1 MLDVTDP
8 EPFRTRRLVRGALF
22 VGALGLVVF
31 GLFVVSIYPPTDDSY
46 YPKCTLHQY
55 TGLHCPG
62 CGLTRSVFSL
72 LHGDFS
78 QALAYN
84 VLWPIIFPLMLWGI
98 GTAIWNT
105 YSPNHSIRI
114 TLPRVVVAIWP
125 WALVIA
131 LLAFGILRNI
141 PAYPFDLLAP
151 HELK

>member
-1 MLDVTDP
+1 VT
-8 EPFRTRRLVRGALF
+8 ERQHIHQRRFVRASLFGGALILI
-22 VGALGLVVF
+22 AF
-31 GLFVVSIYPPTDDSY
+31 GLFFVWLHPPTDDSY
-46 YPKCTLHQY
+46 YPKCTLHKY

-72 LHGDFS
+72 LHGEVL

-84 VLWPIIFPLMLWGI
+84 LLWPIVLPIMVWGI
-98 GTAIWNT
+98 GTSLWNQFFPR
-105 YSPNHSIRI
+105 YEVNFR
-114 TLPRVVVAIWP
+114 LPSALLAVWP
-125 WALVIA
+125 WVLMIT